1 MSYLHQM
8 LSEENTKFYVEV
20 TAQDATRASQV
31 YNDEPQFELYID
43 KDSPFRY
50 VSNDLNMMIT
60 FLQRLGDRQIEITDS
75 NVGEHMDDMEAD
87 FELEEKKG
95 RDMDGDNDIDS
106 DDYLLAKDQAIKN
119 AMKGKKIKKSALK
132 ELVRKALQEQPM
144 GMGQAKTGAVVLP
157 KATNPA
163 DIKKMT
169 DKGINVQLT
178 EDDWMDPNDES
189 DMAKSQLYKI
199 GKYAAGLMNM
209 IKDGEQLDA
218 WVQAKLTKAADYL
231 GAVKHYLE
239 GEKALGMNEGDIKV
253 GDMIGNTV
261 QGFDHKVLAI
271 QGDHYIVQ
279 DTVTGKKMKTFRDN
293 MYKARTMK
301 EGLGNDIMTLQSW
314 LVKLN
319 QTLAYEKREGGG
331 KDLKQIAFLEKEIAD
346 AKAKL
351 KEKLAQ
357 QKQGMNEAPSGQ
369 YYIKVNPRDYK
380 KAVMLVNTSY
390 PKANIEFNDPDTFY
404 TPDIQTAEDL
414 IMDFGTQDIEIVE
427 DNLNDFGE
435 YDSFDFED
443 DIEIYDLNPGLYENK
458 STCCMKCG
466 HMHVKGTKCPDP
478 TYSKDSPKHCKN
490 RKK

>member
-1 MSYLHQM
+1 M

>member
-1 MSYLHQM
+1 M
-8 LSEENTKFYVEV
+8 LLEENTKFYVEV

-106 DDYLLAKDQAIKN
+106 DDYLLARDQAIKN
-119 AMKGKKIKKSALK
+119 TMKGKKIKKSALK